1 MQFIFM
7 FIALMSFS
15 KVAISSPNINPGP
28 LYEFIDSQQ
37 NTLLKRIRNTG
48 DSTAYVRISVS
59 EIIYTG
65 NTKVQEKPLDM
76 NMLIQGKGEGLVASP
91 ARMMIPAA
99 AVQANRLFY
108 VGPRNKERYFRVRY
122 VPIVPASG
130 KEFGL
135 SEKEISQYKSGLSA
149 GINVMAGYGAIVTVR
164 PRITHYS
171 TDINEQGKEI
181 VITNNGNSTVTL
193 EGFVSCNKNKKCST
207 PIVRHLIP
215 GSRFQQPKENGY
227 SYRFTLI
234 EGATEKN
241 VRLGQR

>member
-7 FIALMSFS
+7 FIALISFS
-15 KVAISSPNINPGP
+15 SVVMSSPNINPGP

-48 DSTAYVRISVS
+48 NSTAYVRISVS
-59 EIIYTG
+59 EIIYNG
-65 NTKVQEKPLDM
+65 NAKAQEQPLDM

-91 ARMMIPAA
+91 ARMMIPAS

-108 VGPRNKERYFRVRY
+108 TGPRDKERYYRVRY
-122 VPIVPASG
+122 VPVVPASG

-135 SEKEISQYKSGLSA
+135 NENEIAQYKSGLSA
-149 GINVMAGYGAIVTVR
+149 GVNVMAGYGAIITVR
-164 PRITHYS
+164 PRLSQYNTA
-171 TDINEQGKEI
+171 INEQGKDI
-181 VITNNGNSTVTL
+181 SILNNGNSTITL
-193 EGFVSCNKNKKCST
+193 EGFVSCNQNKKCSA

-234 EGATEKN
+234 EGAKQKN
-241 VRLGQR
+241 VLLGQP